1 MLKEL
6 LEQNWI
12 KHFTVS
18 EILNASKT
26 KKYLE
31 KDITQDLISNIIPT
45 IRIIDSLREEL
56 NKPILL
62 NCTYRDEEHNKK
74 VGGEPNSLHKRFN
87 AIDFRINGSFR
98 ELKEIYNHLVY
109 WDSIYHFDFLPKKNG
124 MGLGLYGTF
133 IHIDT
138 RSILGRKT
146 PARWTQI

>member
-12 KHFTVS
+12 KHFTAS

-31 KDITQDLISNIIPT
+31 KDIPQNLISNIIPS

-62 NCTYRDEEHNKK
+62 NCTYRDEDHNKK
-74 VGGEPNSLHKRFN
+74 VGGEPNSLHKKFN

-109 WDSIYHFDFLPKKNG
+109 WDSIYL
-124 MGLGLYGTF
+124 
-133 IHIDT
+133 
-138 RSILGRKT
+138 S
-146 PARWTQI
+146 

>member
-1 MLKEL
+1 MRVENLITGAQWHIDKEFGL
-6 LEQNWI
+6 
-12 KHFTVS
+12 TA
-18 EILNASKT
+18 LN
-26 KKYLE
+26 KYLHDLE
-31 KDITQDLISNIIPT
+31 LINSGQVKVQDLYQRTPT
-45 IRIIDSLREEL
+45 IEL

-138 RSILGRKT
+138 RSILGMKT